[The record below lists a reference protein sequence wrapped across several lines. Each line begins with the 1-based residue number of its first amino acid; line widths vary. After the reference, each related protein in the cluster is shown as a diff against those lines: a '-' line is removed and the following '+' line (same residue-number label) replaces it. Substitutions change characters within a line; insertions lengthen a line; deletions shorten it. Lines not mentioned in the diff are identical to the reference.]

1 MFNKKFIIIAI
12 AGFYGMSAIILAA
25 MSSHAFDLT
34 EKQSALFHHVV
45 VYLLIHALL
54 LLWLAN
60 KLEQSFWIKAAA
72 WAVVFGVL
80 LFCGGLSLYIFAG
93 KTAIA
98 WITPTGG
105 SLMILAWLN
114 LVIFALQKI
123 KNHN

>member
-1 MFNKKFIIIAI
+1 MFSKKFIFIAI
-12 AGFYGMSAIILAA
+12 AGIYGMSAIILAA
-25 MSSHAFDLT
+25 MSSHAFELND
-34 EKQSALFHHVV
+34 KQQALFHHVV

-60 KLEQSFWIKAAA
+60 HLSQSFLIGAAA

-93 KTAIA
+93 KTTIA
-98 WITPTGG
+98 WITPIGG

-114 LVIFALQKI
+114 LVIFALQRV